1 MSVGELSSKS
11 IIIAGFGI
19 EGQSTYAYLRR
30 RFPAHALAIADRREF
45 SQCEISA
52 DVRSMIERDPHVRLF
67 FGPDYLDRACEYDLA
82 IKSAGIPFDHPGIR
96 AFEAAGG
103 IVTSHLE
110 IFFGVFDRNR
120 IVGITGT
127 KGKSTTATLLHHIG
141 RNAGLDVRLAGN
153 IGRPPLSLIED
164 AGGKTLFVLE
174 LSSYQLDR
182 FSYSPHMAVL
192 LNIVPEHIG
201 LHEPSSEAAHHR
213 NFEDYV
219 SAKENIT
226 RGQGAGDI
234 LIFNPAHEIPREIG
248 LRSRAR
254 ALHFSAEGPV
264 SHGCYVT
271 GEGIFYS
278 DGSKQHHVAN
288 LADISLLG
296 KFNRENVLAAITA
309 ASLLKAPAAAIQSAL
324 RTFKPLP
331 HRIEFVGEHGGI
343 RFYDDSIATV
353 AQATLNALDGLGM
366 DVQTLIA
373 GGHDRNLKYEELAKE
388 VAQSGIKNLILF
400 EPTGRQIWDAVLK
413 ALQAP
418 AEAAAIK
425 AFWPQS
431 MEEAVR
437 IAYKV
442 TEPGKICLL
451 SPASSSYGMFKNF
464 VERGDV
470 FKACVKELAGER

>member
-1 MSVGELSSKS
+1 MNVDELRDKS
-11 IIIAGFGI
+11 IVVAGFGV

-30 RFPAHALAIADRREF
+30 RNPALPLAIADRREF
-45 SQCEISA
+45 SQCEIPA
-52 DVRSMIERDPHVRLF
+52 DVRSMVERDQLVRLF
-67 FGPDYLDRACEYDLA
+67 FGPDYLEKARGFDVA

-103 IVTSHLE
+103 TVTSHLE
-110 IFFGVFDRNR
+110 IFFSAFDRKR
-120 IVGITGT
+120 IVGVTGT

-153 IGRPPLSLIED
+153 IGQPPLSLMED
-164 AGGKTLFVLE
+164 AGDKTVFILE

-182 FSYSPHMAVL
+182 FPCSPHIAVL

-213 NFEDYV
+213 NFAEYV

-226 RGQGAGDI
+226 RNQDAEDF
-234 LIFNPAHEIPREIG
+234 LIFNPAHEIPHEIG
-248 LRSRAR
+248 QRSRAR
-254 ALHFSAEGPV
+254 SVHFSTDGPV
-264 SHGCYVT
+264 SHGCYAS
-271 GEGIFYS
+271 GEKIFCS
-278 DGSKQHHVAN
+278 DSLPQHHVAN
-288 LADISLLG
+288 LADIPLLG

-309 ASLLKAPAAAIQSAL
+309 GLLMQAPAAAIQSAL

-353 AQATLNALDGLGM
+353 PQATLNALDGLGM

-373 GGHDRNLKYEELAKE
+373 GGHDRNLDYDDLARE
-388 VAQSGIKNLILF
+388 VTQSGIKSLILF
-400 EPTGRQIWDAVLK
+400 EPTGRKIWDAVLK
-413 ALQAP
+413 A
-418 AEAAAIK
+418 EAAAVK
-425 AFWPQS
+425 AFWPKS

-464 VERGDV
+464 AERGDV
-470 FKACVKELAGER
+470 FKACVKDLAARR